1 MFTDN
6 NFLFSPEFKIRRM
19 LPQIEKEERVSL
31 GRKIINLDLNKA
43 SPDQGLFIPLEVSS
57 KIFFSSIIFLTLSE
71 NKEFKGIC

>member
-43 SPDQGLFIPLEVSS
+43 PPDQALFIPFEVSS

-71 NKEFKGIC
+71 NKEFKGI